1 MKLDVINLE
10 GEKTEKIDLPEQ
22 FNESVRP
29 DLIKRAFLVIQA
41 NKRQEYGAS
50 PQAGKRASAKLSRR
64 RRDYKRSYGLGI
76 SRVPRKT
83 LWRRGTQFGWVGAFA
98 PGMVGGRKV
107 HTPKASKDWGLKINK
122 KERKKAIRSAI
133 AATASKEHVGRGI
146 EKQLPLVIES
156 KLEYLSKTKEV
167 REFIKKI
174 GLGDELKRTAKRKVR
189 AGRGKSRGRKYQT
202 KKGPLIVVSKDCPL
216 IKAARNIQGLD
227 IEQVK
232 LLNVELLAPGAN
244 PGRLTIYTKDSIEKM
259 SKENL
264 FI

>member
-1 MKLDVINLE
+1 M
-10 GEKTEKIDLPEQ
+10 
-22 FNESVRP
+22 
-29 DLIKRAFLVIQA
+29 
-41 NKRQEYGAS
+41 
-50 PQAGKRASAKLSRR
+50 
-64 RRDYKRSYGLGI
+64 
-76 SRVPRKT
+76 
-83 LWRRGTQFGWVGAFA
+83 
-98 PGMVGGRKV
+98 
-107 HTPKASKDWGLKINK
+107 
-122 KERKKAIRSAI
+122 
-133 AATASKEHVGRGI
+133 
-146 EKQLPLVIES
+146 PLVIES

>member
-1 MKLDVINLE
+1 M
-10 GEKTEKIDLPEQ
+10 
-22 FNESVRP
+22 
-29 DLIKRAFLVIQA
+29 
-41 NKRQEYGAS
+41 
-50 PQAGKRASAKLSRR
+50 
-64 RRDYKRSYGLGI
+64 
-76 SRVPRKT
+76 
-83 LWRRGTQFGWVGAFA
+83 GAFV
-98 PGMVGGRKV
+98 PGMGGERKAR
-107 HTPKASKDWGLKINK
+107 PAKASKDWGLKINK